1 MFDDPKFQLWMRL
14 QLGQVAAREAEL
26 ERYPVPDSDLKV
38 EVRVGGRW
46 TETRIEDL
54 RA

>member
-1 MFDDPKFQLWMRL
+1 MFEDPRFQLWMRL

-26 ERYPVPDSDLKV
+26 ERYPIPDSDIKV

-46 TETRIEDL
+46 TEVAVESL
-54 RA
+54 HA

>member
-26 ERYPVPDSDLKV
+26 ERIAIPDEDLKI
-38 EVRVGGRW
+38 EVRRGGQWVRV
-46 TETRIEDL
+46 TDL
-54 RA
+54 